1 MVMCYSL
8 YKGLK
13 EDHEQMEEKKSEKQ
27 MKNYEEIVSEIVQKR
42 NVKNENKTNQ

>member
-1 MVMCYSL
+1 
-8 YKGLK
+8 
-13 EDHEQMEEKKSEKQ
+13 MEEKKSEKQ